1 MSWFKICQSQWSQLY
16 YYLTN
21 CNSRNLLFYNCWKR
35 DTIQNNH
42 NNHIY
47 CHLMNYTRTRHSI
60 YYLLLIVILQLLE
73 KWHDSKLDHH
83 NYIIN
88 ELQLEK
94 EICYP
99 TVAEKVALSDSK
111 FEKNHYNLMK
121 LNETLKY
128 ITYYRL

>member
-1 MSWFKICQSQWSQLY
+1 
-16 YYLTN
+16 
-21 CNSRNLLFYNCWKR
+21 
-35 DTIQNNH
+35 
-42 NNHIY
+42 
-47 CHLMNYTRTRHSI
+47 MNYTRTRHSI

-94 EICYP
+94 EICYL